1 MAAPSRES
9 AGNGAMT
16 VDRHQVEQFL
26 YHEAQLMDEHRFDE
40 WLALWTEAALYWV
53 PSNRDEVDPRREV
66 SLIYDDWVRLQL
78 RIARLKSGFAHAQEP
93 KSRMRRLIS
102 NIEIEPAENGEVVA
116 HSNFM
121 LAELRRGKQDLFAG
135 RTTHRLRRDQGAFKM
150 LSKKVLLVNNDEPI
164 DNLTF
169 LI

>member
-1 MAAPSRES
+1 
-9 AGNGAMT
+9 MT
-16 VDRHQVEQFL
+16 DDRHRVEQFL
-26 YHEAQLMDEHRFDE
+26 YHEALLMDEHRFDE
-40 WLALWTEAALYWV
+40 WLALWTEPALYWV

-93 KSRMRRLIS
+93 RSRMRRIIS
-102 NIEIEPAENGEVVA
+102 NIEIEAATNGEVIA
-116 HSNFM
+116 NSNFL

-135 RTTHRLRRDQGAFKM
+135 RTTHRMRPDNGAFK
-150 LSKKVLLVNNDEPI
+150 LISKKVLLVNNDEPI

>member
-1 MAAPSRES
+1 
-9 AGNGAMT
+9 MT
-16 VDRHQVEQFL
+16 VDRLQVEQFL
-26 YHEAQLMDEHRFDE
+26 YHEALLMDEHRYDE
-40 WLALWTEAALYWV
+40 WLALWTEPALYWI

-93 KSRMRRLIS
+93 KSRMRRIIS
-102 NIEIEPAENGEVVA
+102 NIEIEQASGAEVVA

-135 RTTHRLRRDQGAFKM
+135 RTTHRLRPDQGAFKM
-150 LSKKVLLVNNDEPI
+150 LSKKVLLINNDEPI